1 MTGRAD
7 LQMYLHG
14 AIVLLL
20 GYLCGFPL
28 EVGMTENW
36 GNADMHFW
44 RVAHSGLVAGG
55 VWSIATGAAVRH
67 LSLGGRSISTL
78 AWSVVLANYGFLLN
92 GFARVA
98 AGGGSDGAGGPLNW
112 LVLSTFALASL
123 ASLLGAG
130 LTIVGAFLALR
141 AQPLRDGT

>member
-7 LQMYLHG
+7 LQMLFHG
-14 AIVLLL
+14 AIVLFL

-28 EVGMTENW
+28 GVGMAENW
-36 GNADMHFW
+36 GIADVHFW
-44 RVAHSGLVAGG
+44 RVAHSGLVVGG

-67 LSLGGRSISTL
+67 LSLSGRSIST
-78 AWSVVLANYGFLLN
+78 AWSVVSANYGFLLN
-92 GFARVA
+92 GFARA
-98 AGGGSDGAGGPLNW
+98 AAGGSDGAGGQLNW

-141 AQPLRDGT
+141 AQQLRHGT

>member
-7 LQMYLHG
+7 LQMFLHG

-28 EVGMTENW
+28 GVGMTENW
-36 GNADMHFW
+36 GSADVHFW
-44 RVAHSGLVAGG
+44 RVAHSGLVVGG

-67 LSLGGRSISTL
+67 LSLSGRSISTL

-92 GFARVA
+92 GFARA
-98 AGGGSDGAGGPLNW
+98 AAAGSDGAGGPLNW
-112 LVLSTFALASL
+112 LVLSTYALASL

-141 AQPLRDGT
+141 AQPLRNGT